1 MSIEDEETRVLEA
14 IKKGL
19 SRIGKTADG
28 KGYIAHFRIWF
39 CKSWYR
45 IKRDTGPVPIIKE
58 IPSFKIFKHKQ
69 KQYLKRGSYNS
80 YQSSFGT

>member
-39 CKSWYR
+39 CKS
-45 IKRDTGPVPIIKE
+45 
-58 IPSFKIFKHKQ
+58 
-69 KQYLKRGSYNS
+69 
-80 YQSSFGT
+80 